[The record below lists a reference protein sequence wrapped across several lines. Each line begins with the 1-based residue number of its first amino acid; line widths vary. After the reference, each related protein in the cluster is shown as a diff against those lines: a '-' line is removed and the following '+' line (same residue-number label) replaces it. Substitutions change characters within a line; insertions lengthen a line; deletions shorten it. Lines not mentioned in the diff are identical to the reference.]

1 MLLLFCRIGTQ
12 GYHSVCVTSP
22 TQKLLWANSHL
33 HGSISLS
40 RQVLVIPQHKKS
52 HSTQVLLHLKICGTR
67 LRDQKGFK
75 QNLVYYPVMRFIIKP
90 QMLTA
95 VSCLSPCI
103 SNSSLS
109 LFQADWQKDILFQKN
124 THILYPY
131 LTFNLFYS
139 IAVNHYFTAL
149 NLWFSVIFWFYQSG
163 INI

>member
-1 MLLLFCRIGTQ
+1 MLLLFCRIGAQ

-22 TQKLLWANSHL
+22 TQKLLWAKSHL

-109 LFQADWQKDILFQKN
+109 LPGW
-124 THILYPY
+124 
-131 LTFNLFYS
+131 LTERHSLPKKHSHTVSLSDF
-139 IAVNHYFTAL
+139 
-149 NLWFSVIFWFYQSG
+149 
-163 INI
+163 